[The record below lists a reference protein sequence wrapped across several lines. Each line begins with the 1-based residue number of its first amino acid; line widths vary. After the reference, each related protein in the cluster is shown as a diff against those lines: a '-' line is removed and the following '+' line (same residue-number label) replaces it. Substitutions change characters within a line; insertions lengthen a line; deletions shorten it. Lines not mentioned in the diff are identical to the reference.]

1 MSPPAG
7 AGCTHVMNDAI
18 GSGEMGGKV
27 AAASV
32 RSLATRIFLAALA
45 LAGVAVFVALGVW
58 QLERRVWKLDLIARV
73 ESRVHAPAVDAPGPD
88 EWPAVNAAGYEYR
101 HVRLTGRFLDKPAT
115 LVRAVTDL
123 GGGYWVLSPLLTD
136 RGFVVLVNRGFIPP
150 EKKAAFSRA
159 GEAPATETTL
169 TGLLRITEPKGG
181 FLRSNDP
188 ASERWYSRDV
198 AAIAVRRGLGDV
210 APYFVDADAAA
221 ANADDGWP
229 RGGLTVIHF
238 RNAHMVYALTWFSL
252 AAMLL
257 LALARPFLGKGRAD
271 KRDA

>member
-1 MSPPAG
+1 MSRVRG
-7 AGCTHVMNDAI
+7 EGMTQIMNDQT
-18 GSGEMGGKV
+18 GTGEAGGKV
-27 AAASV
+27 AAAPA
-32 RSLATRIFLAALA
+32 RSPATRIFLTVLA

-73 ESRVHAPAVDAPGPD
+73 EGRVHAPAVDAPGPGA
-88 EWPAVNAAGYEYR
+88 WPAVNAAGYEYR
-101 HVRLTGRFLDKPAT
+101 HVRLTGRFLDQPAA

-123 GGGYWVLSPLLTD
+123 GSGYWVLSPLRTD
-136 RGFVVLVNRGFIPP
+136 RGFIVLVNRGFIPP
-150 EKKAAFSRA
+150 DEKAAFSRA
-159 GEAPATETTL
+159 GEAPTTETTL

-188 ASERWYSRDV
+188 ANERWYSRDV
-198 AAIAVRRGLGDV
+198 AAIAARRGLSDV
-210 APYFVDADAAA
+210 APYFVDADALASSA
-221 ANADDGWP
+221 SDEWP

-238 RNAHMVYALTWFSL
+238 RNTHMVYALTWFSL

-257 LALARPFLGKGRAD
+257 LALVRPLFGNRRTG